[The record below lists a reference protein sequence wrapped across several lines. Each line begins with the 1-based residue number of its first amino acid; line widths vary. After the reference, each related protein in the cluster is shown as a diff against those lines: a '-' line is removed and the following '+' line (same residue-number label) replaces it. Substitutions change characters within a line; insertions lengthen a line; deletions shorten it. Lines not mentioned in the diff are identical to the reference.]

1 MKRTIC
7 KILTSMLLVSVVALY
22 SGCPQ
27 PQNPEQGTKKEE
39 QVPLATRVD
48 ENWIRISKNTFYMGN
63 SSTRLSNSEPV
74 YTVILTRDFLMCDHL
89 VTQKEYEDI
98 MGANPSRITPTGT
111 FKPAEGENQ
120 ANLPMDAAS
129 WYRAIAYCNKLS
141 LKEGLPLCYSVKKPD
156 SMGNKTV
163 EIDWENLKHSDI
175 PTSDDAIWNEA
186 TCDFNANGYRLPT
199 EAEWEYAARGGIKS
213 TSQDVWAGTTDS
225 TKVGD
230 YAWFKDNSNNTV
242 HEVKKKLPNGFGLY
256 DMCGNILEW
265 CWDWYGE
272 YPSYVPQSI
281 DPKGPATQDGD
292 KGKVLH
298 GGCALY
304 VAELCLV
311 SRRTSVNAYEPS
323 ISGIRL
329 VCTVQ

>member
-7 KILTSMLLVSVVALY
+7 KVLTSMLLVSVVALY

-27 PQNPEQGTKKEE
+27 SQNPGQGTKKEE

-48 ENWIRISKNTFYMGN
+48 ENWIRTSKNTFYMGD
-63 SSTRLSNSEPV
+63 SNRQ

-98 MGANPSRITPTGT
+98 MGECPTNSYQLT
-111 FKPAEGENQ
+111 EGENQ

-129 WYRAIAYCNKLS
+129 WYQAIAYCNKRS

-156 SMGNKTV
+156 SKGNKTV

-199 EAEWEYAARGGIKS
+199 ETEWEYAARGGIKS

-256 DMCGNILEW
+256 DMCGNIFEW

-292 KGKVLH
+292 KGKVMR
-298 GGCALY
+298 GGAFLSDN
-304 VAELCLV
+304 VRSITV
-311 SRRTSVNAYEPS
+311 SYRGGDFFGGPAYD
-323 ISGIRL
+323 IVIGIRL
-329 VCTVQ
+329 VRTVQ